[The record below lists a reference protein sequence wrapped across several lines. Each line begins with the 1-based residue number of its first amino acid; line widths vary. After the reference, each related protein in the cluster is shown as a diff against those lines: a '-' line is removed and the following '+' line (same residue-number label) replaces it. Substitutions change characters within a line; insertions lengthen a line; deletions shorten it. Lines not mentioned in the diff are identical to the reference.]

1 MHRQADAARGAG
13 RTTRVPGVS
22 PRDARSEESPARP
35 APPAVGYGQSSSSWW
50 HDAFAAVPWNLERI
64 AARLSEL
71 SSARWARHFGIA
83 LGIVAAVCMLVAGA
97 LWALLAAGPISL
109 DVATPWLQ
117 AAIAENLGDQFG
129 VEVGGTVVERDEHGR
144 AAMRMRGII
153 VRDRDGTVIASAPK
167 AEIGFSSASL
177 LRGRPRAERLK
188 LVGAELAVRVESD
201 GRISVSTGAEKRPL
215 ATTPVLAP
223 IETRPVSSGPDRA
236 GERGSVM
243 QQNFAAF
250 LAWVDRLG
258 AFGLDGGDLTEVGLK
273 SGNLVVDDL
282 RNGRQ
287 SRFENI
293 HLSLMRPRAGA
304 LEFELGSEDTVKPW
318 SMSASLKPGVA
329 GMRDVDFEVSRLS
342 LKNLMLALRIDG
354 GPIDVDV
361 PVSANLRAEIDPD
374 GTPHTIGGR
383 MLAGP
388 GAITDLENPAAR
400 IAIDRAEMTLDW
412 NAEKRALAV
421 PFQIVSGGTRMTLTA
436 RAEAPREANGTW
448 AMSLSG
454 GSVVLPP
461 QSPAD
466 DPLQLNRI
474 QVRGR
479 FDPVVR
485 RLSIIDAEV
494 SGKGVGVAL
503 SGNVDFSTSDP
514 RINIGL
520 AARNMSLAAFKQMW
534 PPFINPTVRD
544 WVIER
549 TRGGTIEQAEIATNT
564 PVSALRDTGPPVPD
578 DGLYIQITSAG
589 GAVRPFDDLPEI
601 RDADLVTRIKGRSAT
616 VSLGRG
622 AIEMPSGR
630 RLTLAN
636 GTFEVADTV
645 VKNPPAK
652 VRARVEGPVAAAA
665 ELLNMDRI
673 RDAASIPIDPAT
685 SRGNVVATLNLAM
698 PLTATVK
705 PGSLVYTIGADIV
718 NFSADRLIAGQKVEA
733 QTMRATATNQG
744 YQIRGEMRVGG
755 APATVELRH
764 TNGETDAE
772 LRLSGTLDD
781 AARNR
786 LGLDPVGGI
795 IGSIPIKVGGR
806 VAFSGDQDSRL
817 LFEADFTPAR
827 IDNLL
832 PGWNKPSG
840 RAARASFVYVGR
852 GKPTRFDDISFDGGG
867 AALRGAA
874 EFDQNGDFS
883 AATFTNF
890 ALSEGDR
897 ANLRLERTTDNLYRA
912 TLRGDAFDARGFI
925 KATMAGS
932 GETRTRRPTFDFDLD
947 AKLAAVTGAKN
958 EGLRNVDLHLVRR
971 GGAIRNLA
979 LSARFVG
986 EGTLQGELRGKP
998 GERPI
1003 VLIES
1008 TDAGALFRLT
1018 DTYSRM
1024 VGGQA
1029 WIAIDPPTV
1038 EGTRQDG
1045 LLEVRDFAVRG
1056 EQGLDGVATGAPN
1069 GANNGVQFSHMRVS
1083 FTRSPGK
1090 MSIHEGLVTG
1100 PAVGA
1105 TIDGVMDYTNNEL
1118 HMRGTFV
1125 PLFGL
1130 NSAFR
1135 DVPIVG
1141 FLLGGK
1147 EGLIGSMTYEVVG
1160 SPGAPI
1166 LHVNPISMV
1175 APGFVRKLLEFPSSL
1190 PNDRRDPWRQ

>member
-1 MHRQADAARGAG
+1 M
-13 RTTRVPGVS
+13 
-22 PRDARSEESPARP
+22 
-35 APPAVGYGQSSSSWW
+35 
-50 HDAFAAVPWNLERI
+50 F
-64 AARLSEL
+64 
-71 SSARWARHFGIA
+71 
-83 LGIVAAVCMLVAGA
+83 
-97 LWALLAAGPISL
+97 
-109 DVATPWLQ
+109 
-117 AAIAENLGDQFG
+117 
-129 VEVGGTVVERDEHGR
+129 
-144 AAMRMRGII
+144 
-153 VRDRDGTVIASAPK
+153 
-167 AEIGFSSASL
+167 
-177 LRGRPRAERLK
+177 
-188 LVGAELAVRVESD
+188 
-201 GRISVSTGAEKRPL
+201 
-215 ATTPVLAP
+215 
-223 IETRPVSSGPDRA
+223 
-236 GERGSVM
+236 
-243 QQNFAAF
+243 
-250 LAWVDRLG
+250 
-258 AFGLDGGDLTEVGLK
+258 
-273 SGNLVVDDL
+273 
-282 RNGRQ
+282 
-287 SRFENI
+287 
-293 HLSLMRPRAGA
+293 
-304 LEFELGSEDTVKPW
+304 
-318 SMSASLKPGVA
+318 ASLKPGAA
-329 GMRDVDFEVSRLS
+329 GMRDVDFEVNRLS
-342 LKNLMLALRIDG
+342 LKNLMLALRIED
-354 GPIDVDV
+354 GPIDIDL

-374 GTPHTIGGR
+374 GIPHMIGGR
-383 MLAGP
+383 MMAGP
-388 GAITDLENPAAR
+388 GAITDVDNPAAR
-400 IAIDRAEMTLDW
+400 VAIDRAEMTLDW
-412 NAEKRALAV
+412 NADKRALAM
-421 PFQIVSGGTRMTLTA
+421 PFQIVSGGTRIALTA
-436 RAEAPREANGTW
+436 RAEAPREPNGSW

-461 QSPAD
+461 QTPNG

-479 FDPVVR
+479 FDPVVH
-485 RLSIIDAEV
+485 RLNITDAEV
-494 SGKGVGVAL
+494 AGKGVGVAL
-503 SGNVDFSTSDP
+503 SGSVDFSTADP

-520 AARNMSLAAFKQMW
+520 ASRNMSLAAFKQMW
-534 PPFINPTVRD
+534 PTFINPTVRD
-544 WVIER
+544 WVLER

-564 PVSALRDTGPPVPD
+564 PLSTLRDAGPPVPD
-578 DGLYIQITSAG
+578 DGLYIQISAVG
-589 GAVRPFDDLPEI
+589 GAVRPFDDMPEI

-622 AIEMPSGR
+622 VIEMPSGR

-645 VKNPPAK
+645 VKNPPSK

-685 SRGNVVATLNLAM
+685 SRGNVLATISLAM
-698 PLTATVK
+698 PLNATVK
-705 PGSLVYTIGADIV
+705 PGTLTYTIGADIV

-733 QTMRATATNQG
+733 QTMRATANNQG
-744 YQIRGEMRVGG
+744 YQIKGDMRVGG

-764 TNGETDAE
+764 TNGESDAE
-772 LRLSGTLDD
+772 LRLTGTLDD

-806 VAFSGDQDSRL
+806 IALNGDQDSRL
-817 LFEADFTPAR
+817 LFEADFTPVR

-852 GKPTRFDDISFDGGG
+852 GKPMRFDDIAFDGAG
-867 AALRGAA
+867 ASLRGNV
-874 EFDQNGDFS
+874 EFDQSGDF
-883 AATFTNF
+883 ATATFPTF
-890 ALSEGDR
+890 ALSDGDR
-897 ANLRLERTTDNLYRA
+897 ANLRLERTSDNLYRA

-932 GETRTRRPTFDFDLD
+932 GDARARRASFDFDLD

-958 EGLRNVDLHLVRR
+958 EGLRNVDLRLVRR

-979 LSARFVG
+979 LNARFVG

-998 GERPI
+998 GERQI
-1003 VLIES
+1003 VFLES

-1056 EQGLDGVATGAPN
+1056 EQGLDGVAAGAPS

-1083 FTRSPGK
+1083 FTRAPGK

-1105 TIDGVMDYTNNEL
+1105 TIDGVMDYANNEL

-1160 SPGAPI
+1160 SPGSPV

-1175 APGFVRKLLEFPSSL
+1175 APGFLRKLLEFPSSL
-1190 PNDRRDPWRQ
+1190 PNDRHDPWRQ